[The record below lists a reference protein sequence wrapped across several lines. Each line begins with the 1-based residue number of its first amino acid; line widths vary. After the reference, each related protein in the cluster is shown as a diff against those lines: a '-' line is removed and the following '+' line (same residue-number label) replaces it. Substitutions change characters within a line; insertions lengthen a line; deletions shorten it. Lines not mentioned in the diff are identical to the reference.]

1 MRDRNKC
8 NPQLGQRRWQSVATE
23 SDQYDLLVVIR
34 AGAQTSLSVIDAFD
48 RAAVDDVRTGR
59 PLNGRVNP
67 RRS

>member
-1 MRDRNKC
+1 M
-8 NPQLGQRRWQSVATE
+8 QSATRTTALAIGGNGE
-23 SDQYDLLVVIR
+23 RSVRLVSGDT